1 MADEADCV
9 ADPAELARLT
19 TECLIRRGK
28 RAWVWCGSGVVRF
41 AEFPGARQCHEISY
55 PAGWGFVAERNVGA
69 VLRHWSGS
77 QVVAASALHLA
88 TRQQEG
94 FRLVKSWIIREGR
107 YDESL

>member
-1 MADEADCV
+1 MASETDRV

-28 RAWVWCGSGVVRF
+28 RSWVWCGAGIVRF
-41 AEFPGARQCHEISY
+41 AEFPVARQCHEISY
-55 PAGWGFVAERNVGA
+55 PIGWEFVAERNVGA
-69 VLRHWSGS
+69 VLRRWSGGNAT
-77 QVVAASALHLA
+77 AASALHSA
-88 TRQQEG
+88 VRREHG